1 MPITKSDVLSLI
13 QDAEERNLLKERSED
28 KEVVNNPL
36 SYLRFD
42 PLLAPFAQFQDKV
55 KKDPK
60 FGFEE
65 AGQVDIAKDIE
76 RMAIGGGTKLVKSIG
91 EFITSGVDLTLDT
104 NATTKLDKITN
115 DFLEE
120 HGNPKLLSTQI
131 LGTLT

>member
-13 QDAEERNLLKERSED
+13 QDAEERNLLIERSED

-42 PLLAPFAQFQDKV
+42 PFLMPFVKYQEKI

-65 AGQVDIAKDIE
+65 EGQVDRAKDIE
-76 RMAIGGGTKLVKSIG
+76 RAVVGGGVKLGKSIG
-91 EFITSGVDLTLDT
+91 EFITSGVDFVFDT
-104 NATTKLDKITN
+104 NATKKLDKI
-115 DFLEE
+115 F
-120 HGNPKLLSTQI
+120 
-131 LGTLT
+131 